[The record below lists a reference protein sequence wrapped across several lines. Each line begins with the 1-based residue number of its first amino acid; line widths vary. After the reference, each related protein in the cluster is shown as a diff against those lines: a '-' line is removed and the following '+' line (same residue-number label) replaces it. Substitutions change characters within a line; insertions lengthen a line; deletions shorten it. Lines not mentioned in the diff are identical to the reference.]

1 MVPEQDVLT
10 ISTIW
15 AQLAQRAKQD
25 KSLHLADLFASD
37 QDRFDR
43 FSLEG
48 VGLLADFSKQ
58 RLTDEGRDLLIKLAD
73 ERQLRYWLDALF
85 AGDEVNCTEGRS
97 AKHWCLREPAEQAP
111 AVHEQL
117 DAMESMVDRVLKG
130 HWRGV
135 HGDAI
140 TDVVN
145 IGVGGSDLGP
155 LMAAF
160 ALQSS
165 LPPEGLSRP
174 RMHFASSMDGSQV
187 SQVLRELNPKTTL
200 FLVSS
205 KSFTTVD
212 TLHNANTA
220 RRWLARGLG
229 LDDDDASLLRCHF
242 IGISASPDR
251 MAEWG
256 IVSEN
261 QLLFWD
267 WVGGR
272 YSLWS
277 AIGMPIALTV
287 GMEGFREML
296 AGAHAMDQHCR
307 TQPWKD
313 NIPVMLAL
321 VDVWNIN
328 FLDIRAR
335 AVLPYDGRLKHLPA
349 YLEQLEMESNG
360 KSVSRSGEPVEYDT
374 CPVIWGEVGPNA
386 QHAFFQLL
394 HQGTQAIAC
403 EFLMTA
409 RRYTEAVH
417 SESVSELEGQ
427 HALANANC
435 LAQSRLLALGERA
448 LDPKQAL
455 PAYKRYH
462 GNQPSTTLVLDQLSP
477 SVLGALLAMYE
488 HKVFVQAVIWGI
500 NPFDQWGV
508 EMGKVIATDMLGV
521 LAEPQHAAG
530 LDASSLALA
539 RHIAG
544 KQSEG
549 SD

>member
-10 ISTIW
+10 VSSIW
-15 AQLAQRAKQD
+15 SQLAQRAKQE
-25 KSLHLADLFASD
+25 KSLHLADMFASD
-37 QDRFDR
+37 KDRFDR
-43 FSLEG
+43 FSLESA
-48 VGLLADFSKQ
+48 GLLADFSKQ
-58 RLTDEGRDLLIKLAD
+58 RLTDDSRDLLVKLAD
-73 ERQLRYWLDALF
+73 ERQLKHWMDALF
-85 AGDEVNCTEGRS
+85 SGAEVNCTERRS
-97 AKHWCLREPAEQAP
+97 AKHWFLREPADTAP

-117 DAMESMVDRVLKG
+117 QLMEGMVNRILRG

-135 HGDAI
+135 LGDAI

-160 ALQSS
+160 ALQSRF
-165 LPPEGLSRP
+165 PEEGLTRP
-174 RMHFASSMDGSQV
+174 RIHFASSMDGSQM
-187 SQVLRELNPKTTL
+187 SQLLQELNPRTTL

-205 KSFTTVD
+205 KSFTTLD
-212 TLHNANTA
+212 TLHNAGTA
-220 RRWLARGLG
+220 RQWLARGLR
-229 LDDDDASLLRCHF
+229 LDYDDTSLLRCHF
-242 IGISASPDR
+242 IGISASPER
-251 MAEWG
+251 MSEWG
-256 IVSEN
+256 IMPNN

-277 AIGMPIALTV
+277 VIGMPIALTV
-287 GMEGFREML
+287 GMDGFREFL
-296 AGAHAMDQHCR
+296 AGAHEMDEHCR
-307 TQPWKD
+307 TSPWKE

-328 FLDIRAR
+328 FLDISAR

-360 KSVSRSGEPVEYDT
+360 KSVSRSGEPVEYNT

-394 HQGTQAIAC
+394 HQGTQPIAC

-417 SESVSELEGQ
+417 SGSVRELDAQ
-427 HALANANC
+427 HALSNANC

-448 LDPKQAL
+448 LDPELAL
-455 PAYKRYH
+455 PYYKRYR
-462 GNQPSTTLVLDQLSP
+462 GNQPSTTLVLDELSP
-477 SVLGALLAMYE
+477 RVLGALLAMYE

-508 EMGKVIATDMLGV
+508 EMGKIIATDMLEV
-521 LAEPQHAAG
+521 LRHPESGAN
-530 LDASSLALA
+530 LDSSSLALA
-539 RHIAG
+539 RHVSG
-544 KQSEG
+544 KQQ
-549 SD
+549 

>member
-15 AQLAQRAKQD
+15 SQLMQCAEMD
-25 KSLHLADLFASD
+25 KSKHLADLFASD
-37 QDRFDR
+37 QDRFAR
-43 FSLEG
+43 FSLNG
-48 VGLLADFSKQ
+48 AGLLADFSKQ
-58 RLTDEGRDLLIKLAD
+58 RLTDEGRDMLIKLAD
-73 ERQLRYWLDALF
+73 ERHLRHWLDALF
-85 AGDEVNCTEGRS
+85 GGAEVNCTERRS
-97 AKHWCLREPAEQAP
+97 AKHWSLREPADKAP

-117 DAMESMVDRVLKG
+117 QLMESMVNRILQG

-135 HGDAI
+135 LGDAI

-145 IGVGGSDLGP
+145 VGVGGSDLGP

-165 LPPEGLSRP
+165 LPAQGLTRP
-174 RMHFASSMDGSQV
+174 RVHFASSMDGSQV
-187 SQVLRELNPKTTL
+187 SQVLQELNPRTTL
-200 FLVSS
+200 FLISS

-212 TLHNANTA
+212 TLHNAKTA
-220 RRWLARGLG
+220 RQWLARGLG
-229 LDDDDASLLRCHF
+229 LDYDDSSLLRCHF

-251 MAEWG
+251 MADWG
-256 IVSEN
+256 VMPAN

-287 GMEGFREML
+287 GMDGFRELL
-296 AGAHAMDQHCR
+296 AGAHEMDQHCR
-307 TQPWKD
+307 TAPLKD

-328 FLDIRAR
+328 FLGISAR

-394 HQGTQAIAC
+394 HQGTQAVAC

-409 RRYTEAVH
+409 RRYTEDVH
-417 SESVSELEGQ
+417 SDSLAELDAQ
-427 HALANANC
+427 HALSNANC

-448 LDPKQAL
+448 LDSKLAL
-455 PAYKRYH
+455 PAYKRYR
-462 GNQPSTTLVLDQLSP
+462 GNQPSTTLVLDELSP
-477 SVLGALLAMYE
+477 RVLGALLAMYE
-488 HKVFVQAVIWGI
+488 HKVFAQAVIWGI

-508 EMGKVIATDMLGV
+508 EMGKVIASDMLAV
-521 LAEPQHAAG
+521 LADPDSSTG
-530 LDASSLALA
+530 LDASSKALA
-539 RHIAG
+539 QHIAN
-544 KQSEG
+544 KQK
-549 SD
+549 

>member
-1 MVPEQDVLT
+1 MVSEQDVLT
-10 ISTIW
+10 SSTIW
-15 AQLAQRAKQD
+15 SQLADCAEKD
-25 KSLHLADLFASD
+25 KALHLANLFASD
-37 QDRFDR
+37 PDRFAR
-43 FSLEG
+43 YSLQTA
-48 VGLLADFSKQ
+48 GLLADFSKQ
-58 RLTDEGRDLLIKLAD
+58 RLTNESRDLLLKLAD
-73 ERQLRYWLDALF
+73 DRQLRYWIDAF
-85 AGDEVNCTEGRS
+85 FDGAEVNCTEGRP
-97 AKHWCLREPAEQAP
+97 AKHWSLREPVDSAP

-117 DAMESMVDRVLKG
+117 DAMDAMATRILQG

-135 HGDAI
+135 LGDAI

-145 IGVGGSDLGP
+145 VGVGGSELGP

-165 LPPEGLSRP
+165 LPVEGQLRP
-174 RMHFASSMDGSQV
+174 RLHFVSSMDGSQV
-187 SQVLRELNPKTTL
+187 SQVLQELNPRTTL

-205 KSFTTVD
+205 KSFSTVD

-220 RRWLARGLG
+220 RCWLARGLS
-229 LDDDDASLLRCHF
+229 LEHEDPSLLRCHF
-242 IGISASPDR
+242 IGISANAER
-251 MAEWG
+251 MTEWG
-256 IVSEN
+256 ILPEN
-261 QLLFWD
+261 QLRFWE

-287 GMEGFREML
+287 GMQGFRELL
-296 AGAHAMDQHCR
+296 AGAHDMDQHCL
-307 TQPWKD
+307 TKPWEE

-328 FLDIRAR
+328 FLGIKAR

-349 YLEQLEMESNG
+349 YLAQLEMESNG
-360 KSVSRSGEPVEYDT
+360 KSVSRSGEPVTYDT

-394 HQGTQAIAC
+394 HQGTQPVAC

-417 SESVSELEGQ
+417 SDSVTELDAQ
-427 HALANANC
+427 HALSNANC

-448 LDPKQAL
+448 LDPSLAL
-455 PAYKRYH
+455 PAYKRYQ
-462 GNQPSTTLVLDQLSP
+462 GNQPSTTLVLDELSP
-477 SVLGALLAMYE
+477 RVLGALLAMYE
-488 HKVFVQAVIWGI
+488 HKVFAQAVIWGI

-508 EMGKVIATDMLGV
+508 EMGKIIATDMLTV
-521 LAEPQHAAG
+521 LAEPDSVTG
-530 LDASSLALA
+530 LDASSVALA
-539 RHIAG
+539 RHVAG
-544 KQSEG
+544 FVE
-549 SD
+549 

>member
-15 AQLAQRAKQD
+15 SQLAERAGQEKT
-25 KSLHLADLFASD
+25 LHLADRFAAD
-37 QDRFDR
+37 QTRFER
-43 FSLEG
+43 FSLNACG
-48 VGLLADFSKQ
+48 VLADFSKQ
-58 RLTDEGRDLLIKLAD
+58 RMSDESRDLLVKLAD
-73 ERQLRYWLDALF
+73 ERQLRHWLDALF
-85 AGDEVNCTEGRS
+85 SGADVNCTEGRA
-97 AKHWCLREPAEQAP
+97 AKHWCLREPAELAP
-111 AVHEQL
+111 QVHEQL
-117 DAMESMVDRVLKG
+117 DAMEGMVERILKG

-135 HGDAI
+135 LGDAI

-145 IGVGGSDLGP
+145 VGVGGSDLGP

-165 LPPEGLSRP
+165 LPPTGQTRP
-174 RMHFASSMDGSQV
+174 RIHFASSMDGSQV
-187 SQVLRELNPKTTL
+187 SQVLQELNPRTTL

-212 TLHNANTA
+212 TLHNAKTA
-220 RRWLARGLG
+220 RQWLARGLG
-229 LDDDDASLLRCHF
+229 LDFDNASLLRCHF
-242 IGISASPDR
+242 IGISANAER
-251 MAEWG
+251 MSTWG
-256 IVSEN
+256 ITPYN
-261 QLLFWD
+261 QLQFWD

-277 AIGMPIALTV
+277 AIGLPIALTV
-287 GMEGFREML
+287 GMEGFRELL
-296 AGAHAMDQHCR
+296 AGAHDMDQHCR
-307 TQPWKD
+307 TQPWQD
-313 NIPVMLAL
+313 NLPVMLAL

-328 FLDIRAR
+328 FMKISAR

-360 KSVSRSGEPVEYDT
+360 KSVSRAGEPVEYDT

-394 HQGTQAIAC
+394 HQGTQPIAC

-409 RRYTEAVH
+409 RRYTEDMH
-417 SESVSELEGQ
+417 SEAAAELDAQ
-427 HALANANC
+427 HALSNANC

-448 LDPKQAL
+448 LDLKVAL
-455 PAYKRYH
+455 PPYKRYH
-462 GNQPSTTLVLDQLSP
+462 GNQPSTTLVLEELSP
-477 SVLGALLAMYE
+477 RVLGALLAMYE

-508 EMGKVIATDMLGV
+508 EMGKMIATDMLAV
-521 LAEPQHAAG
+521 LADPESATG
-530 LDASSLALA
+530 LDGSSIALA
-539 RHIAG
+539 RHI
-544 KQSEG
+544 G
-549 SD
+549 SFKGS

>member
-15 AQLAQRAKQD
+15 SQLAQRAEQEKF
-25 KSLHLADLFASD
+25 LHLADLFASD
-37 QDRFDR
+37 QGRFGR
-43 FSLEG
+43 FSLEDA
-48 VGLLADFSKQ
+48 GLLADFSKQ
-58 RLTDEGRDLLIKLAD
+58 RLTDESRDLLVKLAD
-73 ERQLRYWLDALF
+73 ERQLRHWMDALF
-85 AGDEVNCTEGRS
+85 AGAEVNCTEGRA
-97 AKHWCLREPAEQAP
+97 AKHWCLREPVDKAP
-111 AVHEQL
+111 GVHEQL
-117 DAMESMVDRVLKG
+117 GAMEGMADRILKG

-135 HGDAI
+135 LGDAI

-145 IGVGGSDLGP
+145 VGVGGSDLGP

-160 ALQSS
+160 ALQSC
-165 LPPEGLSRP
+165 LPPEELCRP
-174 RMHFASSMDGSQV
+174 RIHFASSMDGSQV
-187 SQVLRELNPKTTL
+187 SQILQELNPRTTL

-212 TLHNANTA
+212 TLHNARTA
-220 RRWLARGLG
+220 RQWLARGLG
-229 LDDDDASLLRCHF
+229 LDCDDGALLRCHF
-242 IGISASPDR
+242 IGISANAER
-251 MAEWG
+251 MVEWG
-256 IVSEN
+256 ITPDN

-277 AIGMPIALTV
+277 AIGLPIALTV
-287 GMEGFREML
+287 GMAGFREML
-296 AGAHAMDQHCR
+296 AGAHEMDEHCR
-307 TQPWKD
+307 TRPWET

-360 KSVSRSGEPVEYDT
+360 KSVSRSGKPLDYDT
-374 CPVIWGEVGPNA
+374 CPVIWGEVGTNA

-394 HQGTQAIAC
+394 HQGTQTIAC

-409 RRYTEAVH
+409 KRYTESVH
-417 SESVSELEGQ
+417 SASACELESQ
-427 HALANANC
+427 HALSNANC
-435 LAQSRLLALGERA
+435 LAQSRLLALGEKA
-448 LDPKQAL
+448 LDPSLAL
-455 PAYKRYH
+455 PSYKRYH
-462 GNQPSTTLVLDQLSP
+462 GNQPSTTLVLDELSP
-477 SVLGALLAMYE
+477 RVLGALLAMYE

-508 EMGKVIATDMLGV
+508 EMGKVIATDMLEV
-521 LAEPQHAAG
+521 LADPSSTAG
-530 LDASSLALA
+530 LDASTLALA
-539 RHIAG
+539 RHVSR
-544 KQSEG
+544 KQQ
-549 SD
+549 

>member
-1 MVPEQDVLT
+1 MEPKQDILT
-10 ISTIW
+10 STTAW
-15 AQLAQRAKQD
+15 SQLEQLAEKE
-25 KSLHLADLFASD
+25 KSTHVADLFATNK
-37 QDRFDR
+37 DRFDQ
-43 FSLEG
+43 FSLNDCQI
-48 VGLLADFSKQ
+48 LADFSKQ
-58 RLTDEGRDLLIKLAD
+58 RMTPVARDLLVKLAE
-73 ERQLRYWLDALF
+73 ERQLSRWQSALF
-85 AGDEVNCTEGRS
+85 AGDLVNCTEQRS
-97 AKHWCLREPAEQAP
+97 AKHWLLRDSGAGAP
-111 AVHEQL
+111 EVQGQL
-117 DAMESMVDRVLKG
+117 DVMEGMVGRILHG

-135 HGDAI
+135 LGDAI

-145 IGVGGSDLGP
+145 VGVGGSELGP

-160 ALQSS
+160 ALQSAQ
-165 LPPEGLSRP
+165 PHEGQTRP
-174 RMHFASSMDGSQV
+174 RLHFASSMDGSQI
-187 SQVLRELNPKTTL
+187 SQALQELNPRTTL
-200 FLVSS
+200 ILVSS

-220 RRWLARGLG
+220 RGWLARGLG
-229 LDDDDASLLRCHF
+229 LAYADEAMMRCHF
-242 IGISASPDR
+242 IGISAEPDR
-251 MAEWG
+251 MTEWG
-256 IVSEN
+256 IVPVN

-277 AIGMPIALTV
+277 AIGLPIALTV
-287 GMEGFREML
+287 GMAGFRELL
-296 AGAHAMDQHCR
+296 AGAYDMDTHFR
-307 TQPWKD
+307 VRPWTE

-328 FLDIRAR
+328 FLDIRTR

-360 KSVSRSGEPVEYDT
+360 KSVSRAGEPVDYHT

-394 HQGTQAIAC
+394 HQGTQPVAS

-417 SESVSELEGQ
+417 SSAAQELEAQ

-435 LAQSRLLALGERA
+435 LAQSRLLALGDRA
-448 LDPKQAL
+448 LEPDLSL

-462 GNQPSTTLVLDQLSP
+462 GNQPSTTLVLDELSP
-477 SVLGALLAMYE
+477 RTLGALLAMYE

-508 EMGKVIATDMLGV
+508 ELGKVIAKDMLE
-521 LAEPQHAAG
+521 LIADPSKAED
-530 LDASSLALA
+530 LDSSSRALS
-539 RHIAG
+539 RHIA
-544 KQSEG
+544 KYRQ
-549 SD
+549 

>member
-1 MVPEQDVLT
+1 MVPEQDLLT

-15 AQLAQRAKQD
+15 SQLAQRAEQE

-37 QDRFDR
+37 KDRFGR
-43 FSLEG
+43 FSLEAA
-48 VGLLADFSKQ
+48 GLLADFSKQ
-58 RLTDEGRDLLIKLAD
+58 RLTDESRDLLVKLAD
-73 ERQLRYWLDALF
+73 ERQLRHWIDALF
-85 AGDEVNCTEGRS
+85 GGAEVNCTEGRA
-97 AKHWCLREPAEQAP
+97 AKHWCLREPAEKAP
-111 AVHEQL
+111 GVHEQL
-117 DAMESMVDRVLKG
+117 DVMEGMVGRILKG

-135 HGDAI
+135 LGDAI

-145 IGVGGSDLGP
+145 VGVGGSDLGP

-174 RMHFASSMDGSQV
+174 RIHFASSMDGSQV
-187 SQVLRELNPKTTL
+187 SQVLQVLNPRTTL

-212 TLHNANTA
+212 TLHNAKTA
-220 RRWLARGLG
+220 RQWLARGLG
-229 LDDDDASLLRCHF
+229 LDYDDASLLRCHF
-242 IGISASPDR
+242 IGISANAER
-251 MAEWG
+251 MDEWG
-256 IVSEN
+256 ITSAN

-277 AIGMPIALTV
+277 SIGMPIALTV
-287 GMEGFREML
+287 GMAGFREML
-296 AGAHAMDQHCR
+296 AGAHEMDQHCL
-307 TQPWKD
+307 TKPWKD

-328 FLDIRAR
+328 FLNISAR

-360 KSVSRSGEPVEYDT
+360 KSVSRTGEPVDYDT

-394 HQGTQAIAC
+394 HQGTQSIAC

-417 SESVSELEGQ
+417 FESVSELEGQ
-427 HALANANC
+427 HALSNANC
-435 LAQSRLLALGERA
+435 LAQSRLLALGEKA
-448 LDPKQAL
+448 LDPKLAL
-455 PAYKRYH
+455 PSYKRYH
-462 GNQPSTTLVLDQLSP
+462 GNQPSTTLVLDELSP
-477 SVLGALLAMYE
+477 RVLGSLLAMYE

-508 EMGKVIATDMLGV
+508 EMGKVIATDMLEV
-521 LAEPQHAAG
+521 LADPGSATG
-530 LDASSLALA
+530 LDASTLALA
-539 RHIAG
+539 RYISRA
-544 KQSEG
+544 QE
-549 SD
+549 

>member
-15 AQLAQRAKQD
+15 SQLARRAEQEKT
-25 KSLHLADLFASD
+25 LHLADWFASD
-37 QDRFDR
+37 PDRFAR
-43 FSLEG
+43 FSLEDA
-48 VGLLADFSKQ
+48 GLLADFSKQ
-58 RLTDEGRDLLIKLAD
+58 RMSDESRDLLVKLAD
-73 ERQLRYWLDALF
+73 ERQLRHWTEALF
-85 AGDEVNCTEGRS
+85 GGAEVNCTEGRP
-97 AKHWCLREPAEQAP
+97 AKHWCLREPADRAP
-111 AVHEQL
+111 MVHEQL
-117 DAMESMVDRVLKG
+117 DAMEAMVNRILKG

-135 HGDAI
+135 MGDAI

-145 IGVGGSDLGP
+145 VGVGGSDLGP

-160 ALQSS
+160 ALQSC
-165 LPPEGLSRP
+165 LPPQGLSRP
-174 RMHFASSMDGSQV
+174 RLHFASSMDGSQV
-187 SQVLRELNPKTTL
+187 SQILQELNPRTTL

-212 TLHNANTA
+212 TLHNATTA
-220 RRWLARGLG
+220 RQWLGRGLG
-229 LDDDDASLLRCHF
+229 LDCDDASLLRCHF
-242 IGISASPDR
+242 IGISANPER
-251 MAEWG
+251 MSEWG
-256 IVSEN
+256 IMPDN

-287 GMEGFREML
+287 GMDGFRDML
-296 AGAHAMDQHCR
+296 AGAHEMDHHCR
-307 TQPWKD
+307 TRPWEN

-328 FLDIRAR
+328 FLGINAR

-360 KSVSRSGEPVEYDT
+360 KSVSRSGEPVEYGT

-394 HQGTQAIAC
+394 HQGTQPIAC

-409 RRYTEAVH
+409 RRYTEAQHFDAVC
-417 SESVSELEGQ
+417 ELEAQ
-427 HALANANC
+427 HSLSNANC

-448 LDPKQAL
+448 LDPEVAL
-455 PAYKRYH
+455 PSYKRYH
-462 GNQPSTTLVLDQLSP
+462 GNQPSTTLVLEELSP
-477 SVLGALLAMYE
+477 RVLGALLAMYE

-508 EMGKVIATDMLGV
+508 EMGKVIATGMLEV
-521 LAEPQHAAG
+521 LADPESASG

-539 RHIAG
+539 RHIA
-544 KQSEG
+544 KRQK
-549 SD
+549 

>member
-15 AQLAQRAKQD
+15 PQLAERAGQEKT
-25 KSLHLADLFASD
+25 LHLADRFAAD
-37 QDRFDR
+37 QTRFER
-43 FSLEG
+43 FSLNACG
-48 VGLLADFSKQ
+48 VLADFSKQ
-58 RLTDEGRDLLIKLAD
+58 RMSDESRDLLVKLAD
-73 ERQLRYWLDALF
+73 ERQLRHWLDALF
-85 AGDEVNCTEGRS
+85 SGAEVNCTEGRA
-97 AKHWCLREPAEQAP
+97 AKHWCLREPADLAP
-111 AVHEQL
+111 QVHEQL
-117 DAMESMVDRVLKG
+117 DAMEGMVERILKG

-135 HGDAI
+135 LGDAI

-145 IGVGGSDLGP
+145 VGVGGSDLGP

-165 LPPEGLSRP
+165 LPPTGQTRP
-174 RMHFASSMDGSQV
+174 RIHFASSMDGSQV
-187 SQVLRELNPKTTL
+187 SQVLQELNPRTTL

-212 TLHNANTA
+212 TLHNAKTA
-220 RRWLARGLG
+220 RQWLARGLG
-229 LDDDDASLLRCHF
+229 LHFDDASLLRCHF
-242 IGISASPDR
+242 IGISASAER
-251 MAEWG
+251 MSMWG
-256 IVSEN
+256 ITPYN
-261 QLLFWD
+261 QLQFWD

-277 AIGMPIALTV
+277 AIGLPIALTV
-287 GMEGFREML
+287 GMEGFRELL
-296 AGAHAMDQHCR
+296 AGAHDMDQHCR
-307 TQPWKD
+307 TQSWQE
-313 NIPVMLAL
+313 NLPVMLAL

-328 FLDIRAR
+328 FMKISAR

-360 KSVSRSGEPVEYDT
+360 KSVSRAGEPVEYDT

-394 HQGTQAIAC
+394 HQGTQPIAC

-409 RRYTEAVH
+409 RRYTEDMH
-417 SESVSELEGQ
+417 SEAAAELEAQ
-427 HALANANC
+427 HALSNANC

-448 LDPKQAL
+448 LDLKVAL
-455 PAYKRYH
+455 PPYKRYH
-462 GNQPSTTLVLDQLSP
+462 GNQPSTTLVLEELSP
-477 SVLGALLAMYE
+477 RVLGALLAMYE

-508 EMGKVIATDMLGV
+508 EMGKMIATDMLAV
-521 LAEPQHAAG
+521 LADPESATG
-530 LDASSLALA
+530 LDGSSIALA
-539 RHIAG
+539 RHI
-544 KQSEG
+544 G
-549 SD
+549 SFKGS

>member
-15 AQLAQRAKQD
+15 SQLARRAAQD

-37 QDRFDR
+37 KDRFER
-43 FSLEG
+43 FSLSG
-48 VGLLADFSKQ
+48 AGLLADFSKQ
-58 RLTDEGRDLLIKLAD
+58 RLTDESRDLLVKLAD
-73 ERQLRYWLDALF
+73 ERQLKHWVDALF
-85 AGDEVNCTEGRS
+85 GGAEVNCTEGRS
-97 AKHWCLREPAEQAP
+97 AKHWCLREPADKAP
-111 AVHEQL
+111 LVHEQL
-117 DAMESMVDRVLKG
+117 SRMESMVNRILQG

-135 HGDAI
+135 QGDAI

-145 IGVGGSDLGP
+145 VGVGGSDLGP

-165 LPPEGLSRP
+165 QPPQGQSRP
-174 RMHFASSMDGSQV
+174 RLHFASSMDGSQV
-187 SQVLRELNPKTTL
+187 SQVLQELNPRTTL

-220 RRWLARGLG
+220 RQWLARGLG
-229 LDDDDASLLRCHF
+229 LDYDDASLLRCHF
-242 IGISASPDR
+242 IGISANAER
-251 MAEWG
+251 MSEWG
-256 IVSEN
+256 IVPTN
-261 QLLFWD
+261 QLLFWE

-287 GMEGFREML
+287 GMDGFREML
-296 AGAHAMDQHCR
+296 AGAHEMDQHCR
-307 TQPWKD
+307 TQPWRD

-409 RRYTEAVH
+409 RRYTEDEH
-417 SESVSELEGQ
+417 SESVCELECQ
-427 HALANANC
+427 HALSNANC

-448 LDPKQAL
+448 LDPSLAL

-462 GNQPSTTLVLDQLSP
+462 GNQPSTTLVLDELSP
-477 SVLGALLAMYE
+477 RVLGTLLAMYE

-508 EMGKVIATDMLGV
+508 EMGKVIATDMLAV
-521 LAEPQHAAG
+521 LADPESATG
-530 LDASSLALA
+530 LDASSMALA
-539 RHIAG
+539 RYVAN
-544 KQSEG
+544 KQRS
-549 SD
+549 S

>member
-15 AQLAQRAKQD
+15 SQLAERAGQEKT
-25 KSLHLADLFASD
+25 LHLADRFAAD
-37 QDRFDR
+37 QTRFER
-43 FSLEG
+43 FSLNACG
-48 VGLLADFSKQ
+48 VLADFSKQ
-58 RLTDEGRDLLIKLAD
+58 RMSDESRDLLVKLAD
-73 ERQLRYWLDALF
+73 ERQLRHWLDALF
-85 AGDEVNCTEGRS
+85 SGADVNCTEGRA
-97 AKHWCLREPAEQAP
+97 AKHWCLREPAELAP
-111 AVHEQL
+111 QVHEQL
-117 DAMESMVDRVLKG
+117 DAMEGMVERILKG

-135 HGDAI
+135 LGDAI

-145 IGVGGSDLGP
+145 VGVGGSDLGP

-165 LPPEGLSRP
+165 LPPTGQTRP
-174 RMHFASSMDGSQV
+174 RIHFASSMDGSQV
-187 SQVLRELNPKTTL
+187 SQVLQELNPRTTL

-212 TLHNANTA
+212 TLHNAKTA
-220 RRWLARGLG
+220 RQWLGRGLG
-229 LDDDDASLLRCHF
+229 LDFDNASLLRCHF
-242 IGISASPDR
+242 IGISANAER
-251 MAEWG
+251 MSTWG
-256 IVSEN
+256 ITPYN
-261 QLLFWD
+261 QLQFWD

-277 AIGMPIALTV
+277 AIGLPIALTV
-287 GMEGFREML
+287 GMEGFRELL
-296 AGAHAMDQHCR
+296 AGAHDMDQHCR
-307 TQPWKD
+307 TQPWQD
-313 NIPVMLAL
+313 NLPVMLAL

-328 FLDIRAR
+328 FMKISAR

-360 KSVSRSGEPVEYDT
+360 KSVSRAGEPVEYDT

-394 HQGTQAIAC
+394 HQGTQPIAC

-409 RRYTEAVH
+409 RRYTEDMH
-417 SESVSELEGQ
+417 SEAAAELDAQ
-427 HALANANC
+427 HALSNANC

-448 LDPKQAL
+448 LDLKVAL
-455 PAYKRYH
+455 PPYKRYH
-462 GNQPSTTLVLDQLSP
+462 GNQPSTTLVLEELSP
-477 SVLGALLAMYE
+477 RVLGALLAMYE

-508 EMGKVIATDMLGV
+508 EMGKMIATDMLAV
-521 LAEPQHAAG
+521 LADPESASG
-530 LDASSLALA
+530 LDASSMALA
-539 RHIAG
+539 RHI
-544 KQSEG
+544 G
-549 SD
+549 SFKDS

>member
-15 AQLAQRAKQD
+15 SQLARRAEQD
-25 KSLHLADLFASD
+25 KSVHLADLFAAD
-37 QDRFDR
+37 QTRFER
-43 FSLEG
+43 FSLTG
-48 VGLLADFSKQ
+48 AGMLADFSKQ
-58 RLTDEGRDLLIKLAD
+58 RLTDQSRDLLVKLAD
-73 ERQLRYWLDALF
+73 ERQLRHWMDALF
-85 AGDEVNCTEGRS
+85 GGAEVNCTERRA
-97 AKHWCLREPAEQAP
+97 AKHWCLREPEGKAP
-111 AVHEQL
+111 LVHQQL
-117 DAMESMVDRVLKG
+117 DAMEGMVNRILKG

-135 HGDAI
+135 LGDAI

-145 IGVGGSDLGP
+145 VGVGGSDLGP

-165 LPPEGLSRP
+165 LPPDGLSRP
-174 RMHFASSMDGSQV
+174 KIHFASSMDGSQV
-187 SQVLRELNPKTTL
+187 SQVLQELNPRTTL

-212 TLHNANTA
+212 TLHNARTA
-220 RRWLARGLG
+220 RQWLARGLG
-229 LDDDDASLLRCHF
+229 LDYDDPSLLRCHF
-242 IGISASPDR
+242 IGISASPDK
-251 MAEWG
+251 MSAWG
-256 IVSEN
+256 IMPDN

-287 GMEGFREML
+287 GMEGFKEML
-296 AGAHAMDQHCR
+296 AGAHEMDQHCR
-307 TQPWKD
+307 TAPWKD
-313 NIPVMLAL
+313 NMPVMLAL

-360 KSVSRSGEPVEYDT
+360 KSVSRSGEPLEYDT

-394 HQGTQAIAC
+394 HQGTQAVAC

-409 RRYTEAVH
+409 RRYTEAHH
-417 SESVSELEGQ
+417 SESVSELDAQ
-427 HALANANC
+427 HGLSNANC
-435 LAQSRLLALGERA
+435 LAQSRLLALGEQA
-448 LDPKQAL
+448 LDPELAL

-462 GNQPSTTLVLDQLSP
+462 GNQPSTTLVLDELSP
-477 SVLGALLAMYE
+477 RVLGALLAMYE

-508 EMGKVIATDMLGV
+508 EMGKVIATDMLAV
-521 LAEPQHAAG
+521 LADPDSG
-530 LDASSLALA
+530 SDLDASSQALA
-539 RHIAG
+539 RYIAG
-544 KQSEG
+544 KQKSGE
-549 SD
+549 

>member
-1 MVPEQDVLT
+1 MLPEQDVLT
-10 ISTIW
+10 VSTTW
-15 AQLAQRAKQD
+15 SHLARCAEQD
-25 KSLHLADLFASD
+25 KSKHLADLFASD
-37 QDRFDR
+37 RDRFAR
-43 FSLEG
+43 FSLNG
-48 VGLLADFSKQ
+48 AGLLADFSKQ
-58 RLTDEGRDLLIKLAD
+58 RLTDPVRDLLVKLAD
-73 ERQLRYWLDALF
+73 ERQLRHWMDALF
-85 AGDEVNCTEGRS
+85 GGAEVNCTERRP
-97 AKHWCLREPAEQAP
+97 AKHWHLREPAKKAP
-111 AVHEQL
+111 VVHEQL
-117 DAMESMVDRVLKG
+117 QLMEGMVNRILQC

-135 HGDAI
+135 LGDAI

-145 IGVGGSDLGP
+145 VGVGGSDLGP

-165 LPPEGLSRP
+165 LPAEGLSRP
-174 RMHFASSMDGSQV
+174 QVHFASSMDGSQV
-187 SQVLRELNPKTTL
+187 SQVLQELNPRTTL
-200 FLVSS
+200 FLLSS

-212 TLHNANTA
+212 TLHNAKTA
-220 RRWLARGLG
+220 RQWLARGLG
-229 LDDDDASLLRCHF
+229 LDYDDMSLLRCHF
-242 IGISASPDR
+242 IGISASPER

-256 IVSEN
+256 VVPEN

-287 GMEGFREML
+287 GMDGFRELL
-296 AGAHAMDQHCR
+296 AGAHEMDQHCR
-307 TQPWKD
+307 TAAWKD

-328 FLDIRAR
+328 FLGISAR

-360 KSVSRSGEPVEYDT
+360 KSVSRSGQPLEYDT

-394 HQGTQAIAC
+394 HQGTQTIAC

-409 RRYTEAVH
+409 RRYTEDVH
-417 SESVSELEGQ
+417 SDSVVELDAQ
-427 HALANANC
+427 HALSNANC
-435 LAQSRLLALGERA
+435 LAQSRLLALGDRA
-448 LDPKQAL
+448 LNSKQPL
-455 PAYKRYH
+455 PAHKRYH
-462 GNQPSTTLVLDQLSP
+462 GNQPSTTLVLDELSP
-477 SVLGALLAMYE
+477 RVLGALLAMYE

-508 EMGKVIATDMLGV
+508 EMGKLIAADMLAV
-521 LAEPQHAAG
+521 LADPESASG
-530 LDASSLALA
+530 LDGSSIALA
-539 RHIAG
+539 RHI
-544 KQSEG
+544 G
-549 SD
+549 SFKGS

>member
-15 AQLAQRAKQD
+15 SQLARRAEQEKT
-25 KSLHLADLFASD
+25 LHLADWFASD
-37 QDRFDR
+37 PDRFAR
-43 FSLEG
+43 FSLEDA
-48 VGLLADFSKQ
+48 GLLADFSKQ
-58 RLTDEGRDLLIKLAD
+58 RMSDESRDLLVKLAD
-73 ERQLRYWLDALF
+73 ERQLRHWTEALF
-85 AGDEVNCTEGRS
+85 GGAEVNCTEGRP
-97 AKHWCLREPAEQAP
+97 AKHWCLREPADRAP
-111 AVHEQL
+111 MVHEQL
-117 DAMESMVDRVLKG
+117 DAMEDMVNRILKG

-135 HGDAI
+135 MGDAI

-145 IGVGGSDLGP
+145 VGVGGSDLGP

-160 ALQSS
+160 ALQSC
-165 LPPEGLSRP
+165 LPPQGLSRP
-174 RMHFASSMDGSQV
+174 RLHFASSMDGSQV
-187 SQVLRELNPKTTL
+187 SQVLQELNPRTTL

-212 TLHNANTA
+212 TLHNATTA
-220 RRWLARGLG
+220 RQWLGRGLG
-229 LDDDDASLLRCHF
+229 LDCDDASLLRCHF
-242 IGISASPDR
+242 IGISANPER
-251 MAEWG
+251 MSEWG
-256 IVSEN
+256 IMPDN

-287 GMEGFREML
+287 GMDGFRDML
-296 AGAHAMDQHCR
+296 AGAHEMDHHCR
-307 TQPWKD
+307 TRPWEN

-328 FLDIRAR
+328 FLGINAR

-360 KSVSRSGEPVEYDT
+360 KSVSRSGEPVEYGT

-394 HQGTQAIAC
+394 HQGTQPIAC

-409 RRYTEAVH
+409 RRYTEAQHFDAVC
-417 SESVSELEGQ
+417 ELEAQ
-427 HALANANC
+427 HSLSNANC

-448 LDPKQAL
+448 LDPEVAL
-455 PAYKRYH
+455 PSYKRYH
-462 GNQPSTTLVLDQLSP
+462 GNQPSTTLVLEELSP
-477 SVLGALLAMYE
+477 RVLGALLAMYE

-508 EMGKVIATDMLGV
+508 EMGKVIATGMLEV
-521 LAEPQHAAG
+521 LADPESASG

-539 RHIAG
+539 RHIA
-544 KQSEG
+544 KRQK
-549 SD
+549 

>member
-1 MVPEQDVLT
+1 MVPEQDLLT

-15 AQLAQRAKQD
+15 SQLAQRAIQD

-37 QDRFDR
+37 EGRFGR
-43 FSLEG
+43 FSLQAA
-48 VGLLADFSKQ
+48 GLLADFSKQ
-58 RLTDEGRDLLIKLAD
+58 RITDESRELLVRLAD
-73 ERQLRYWLDALF
+73 ERQLRRWLDALF
-85 AGDEVNCTEGRS
+85 GGDEVNCTEGRS
-97 AKHWCLREPAEQAP
+97 AKHWCLREPADKAP
-111 AVHEQL
+111 LVHEQL
-117 DAMESMVDRVLKG
+117 DVMEGMVNRILEG

-135 HGDAI
+135 QGDAI

-145 IGVGGSDLGP
+145 VGVGGSDLGP

-165 LPPEGLSRP
+165 LPADGLTRP

-187 SQVLRELNPKTTL
+187 SRVLQELNPRTTL

-220 RRWLARGLG
+220 RQWLARGLG
-229 LDDDDASLLRCHF
+229 LGYDDASLLRCHF
-242 IGISASPDR
+242 IGISANAER

-256 IVSEN
+256 ITPAN
-261 QLLFWD
+261 QLRFWD

-277 AIGMPIALTV
+277 AIGLPIALTV
-287 GMEGFREML
+287 GMEGFRELL
-296 AGAHAMDQHCR
+296 AGAHEMDQHCQ
-307 TQPWKD
+307 TAPWSE
-313 NIPVMLAL
+313 NVPVMLAL

-360 KSVSRSGEPVEYDT
+360 KSVSRSGEPLDYDT

-409 RRYTEAVH
+409 RRYTEDMH

-427 HALANANC
+427 HALSNANC

-448 LDPKQAL
+448 LDPKLAL
-455 PAYKRYH
+455 PAYKRYQ
-462 GNQPSTTLVLDQLSP
+462 GNQPSTTLVLEELSP
-477 SVLGALLAMYE
+477 RVLGALLAMYE

-508 EMGKVIATDMLGV
+508 EMGKVIATDMLAV
-521 LAEPQHAAG
+521 LANPDRADG

-539 RHIAG
+539 RHISQ
-544 KQSEG
+544 KQK
-549 SD
+549 